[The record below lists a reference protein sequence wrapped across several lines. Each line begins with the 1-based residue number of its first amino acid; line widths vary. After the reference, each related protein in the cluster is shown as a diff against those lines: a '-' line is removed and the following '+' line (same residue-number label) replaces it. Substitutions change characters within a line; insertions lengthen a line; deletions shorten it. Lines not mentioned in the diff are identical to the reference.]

1 MPTLNPRITF
11 TVSDELMDKI
21 DEYRFQHRMKNQTQ
35 AIVSL
40 LNLGLEALSDKPVEQ
55 LPKFTEDEVQLIS
68 EYRAAIPMAQ
78 DMARTTLRNYP
89 AKQEKSRA

>member
-11 TVSDELMDKI
+11 TVSDDLMEKI

-40 LNLGLEALSDKPVEQ
+40 LNRGLEALSGKPVEQ
-55 LPKFTEDEVQLIS
+55 LPKFTEDEIQLIN
-68 EYRAAIPMAQ
+68 EYRAAIPMAR
-78 DMARTTLRNYP
+78 DIAHTTLRSYP
-89 AKQEKSRA
+89 AQVEKSRA